1 MTNNKLADIV
11 QWDIASWAAC
21 IELWEKRIER
31 DLSGQSALE
40 IGSRKGGLTL
50 WAALRGASCVCSD
63 LESPAG
69 MAGELHRKY
78 GIAHNVVYESIDAC
92 HIPYRDAFDFVL
104 FKSVLGAIGRFQ
116 RHWLQQQAI
125 QSMYDALRP
134 GGRLLFAENLA
145 GSTIHGLFR
154 KAFVPWGDSWRYVS
168 LAEMNEMMRVFPR
181 FELYS
186 TGFFAAFGRNEKQ
199 RRGLA
204 WLDTLVFNKV
214 VPAEAKYIA
223 YGIAVK

>member
-11 QWDIASWAAC
+11 QWDIASWAAY

-92 HIPYRDAFDFVL
+92 HIPYRDTFDFVL
-104 FKSVLGAIGRFQ
+104 RVPEILAAPIPEILAYPSREVRNDGIGATR
-116 RHWLQQQAI
+116 
-125 QSMYDALRP
+125 
-134 GGRLLFAENLA
+134 A
-145 GSTIHGLFR
+145 G
-154 KAFVPWGDSWRYVS
+154 
-168 LAEMNEMMRVFPR
+168 
-181 FELYS
+181 
-186 TGFFAAFGRNEKQ
+186 
-199 RRGLA
+199 
-204 WLDTLVFNKV
+204 
-214 VPAEAKYIA
+214 
-223 YGIAVK
+223 